1 MCTTH
6 APADPPHPQK
16 KQTKLN
22 SAPAALPKTAPLS
35 LGSGRSWTSDLC
47 HLPGCKCTP
56 QGRLLALR
64 LPAAGL
70 VCAGFPPE
78 FGQMAALQTLDLTM
92 NTIVGAGLSDVGAAL
107 KPSKSL
113 RRLYLANTGLSG
125 PLACSAI
132 SAQLEVLLLLL
143 LLFCVVCCA

>member
-1 MCTTH
+1 MHGALTSCPPSKTTTTKTKN
-6 APADPPHPQK
+6 K
-16 KQTKLN
+16 KT
-22 SAPAALPKTAPLS
+22 SAPAALPKLAPLS
-35 LGSGRSWTSDLC
+35 LGSGRSWASDLC

-78 FGQMAALQTLDLTM
+78 FGQMPALQTLDLTM
-92 NTIVGAGLSDVGAAL
+92 NTILNAGLSDVGAAL

-132 SAQLEVLLLLL
+132 GAQLEV
-143 LLFCVVCCA
+143 CV